1 LRSQSTSSKKKSSL
15 PPAELILEPGRYEG
29 VPAYRLLESA
39 SRGYV
44 AVDQRLLHA
53 ILDPGEQSIPALV
66 RFASEDHEGDLMD
79 LDPLLI
85 DLFHVFG
92 TPEALPFFIGVIRRN
107 TGDVPDD
114 LVESVVKLG
123 AAAVDPLLGLL
134 EELSP
139 GQAGD
144 VPFVLAALRVRDDR
158 ILRAL
163 TRRLDHDPQDA
174 ALCLEMYGDPA
185 AVPAIQAAIE
195 RIPADDPRAR
205 APLQAVIETLS
216 APVAPASTE
225 PDEPFD
231 IWALYPAEA
240 APDFGALEDADR
252 LAMLEHGSPG
262 LRAAVA
268 LSYQGSELSG
278 AVRARLIQLAKID
291 PDATVRGACWEAFGE
306 LDDEPDLRD
315 AMLRVLANPQATV
328 EEKGGAAIGLAEQ
341 SDNPAV
347 YQAILNL
354 YQDPRGR
361 AKALKAMA
369 RSFDRRFASYP
380 PKHLDDPDSDIK
392 TQAIWGIGYLGLSQ
406 EAPRLV
412 ELFDDDGFRSDAI
425 FAYTLAVPG
434 ETSTGRVRAL
444 MKKVE
449 EAAGGFREDEEDLV
463 RIALDQRLMLHGKSP
478 VFFPDEEED
487 EEESENAA
495 ASPQP
500 GRNDLCPCGSGK
512 KYKKCHGVVN

>member
-1 LRSQSTSSKKKSSL
+1 MKSRSTSSKKKSSL
-15 PPAELILEPGRYEG
+15 PRAELILEPGRYEG

-39 SRGYV
+39 ARGFI

-53 ILDPGEQSIPALV
+53 ILDRGAQSIPDLV
-66 RFASEDHEGDLMD
+66 RFASEEHEDDLMD

-85 DLFHVFG
+85 DLFRVYG
-92 TPEALPFFIGVIRRN
+92 TAEALPFFVGIIRRN

-114 LVESVVKLG
+114 LVESMVQLG
-123 AAAVDPLLGLL
+123 AAAVDPLLSLL

-139 GQAGD
+139 GEAGD

-158 ILRAL
+158 IPRAL
-163 TRRLDHDPQDA
+163 TRRLEHDPQDA

-185 AVPAIQAAIE
+185 AIAAIQAALD
-195 RIPADDPRAR
+195 RIPADEARAR

-216 APVAPASTE
+216 APAAVSPENTE
-225 PDEPFD
+225 AFD

-240 APDFGALEDADR
+240 APDFGALNDVDR
-252 LAMLEHGSPG
+252 LAMLEHSSAS

-268 LSYQGSELSG
+268 LSYQGSELSS
-278 AVRARLIQLAKID
+278 AVRARLIQLAKAD

-306 LDDEPDLRD
+306 LDDEPELRD
-315 AMLRVLANPQATV
+315 AMLKVLANPQAAV

-354 YQDPRGR
+354 YQEPRGR

-380 PKHLDDPDSDIK
+380 PKHLDDPDPEIK
-392 TQAIWGIGYLGLSQ
+392 TQAIWGVGYLGLSQ

-412 ELFDDDGFRSDAI
+412 ELFDHGEFRSDAL
-425 FAYTLAVPG
+425 FAYTLSVPG
-434 ETSTGRVRAL
+434 ETSPGRVRAL

-449 EAAGGFREDEEDLV
+449 EAAGEFREDEEDLV

-478 VFFPDEEED
+478 VFFPDES
-487 EEESENAA
+487 EEEEPETEVAPPEPS
-495 ASPQP
+495 
-500 GRNDLCPCGSGK
+500 RNDLCPCGSGK